1 MYSNVH
7 WKKQG
12 LYFSVNN
19 SGKRLMYLL
28 IFKILFFF
36 PTKFT
41 KYAFMDHQQ
50 LFFLRIRIPELNDR
64 SHLTQYLEIIDWLGM
79 TCICSC
85 YILSMSLTEL
95 FINVFGL
102 NFNMTAFHW
111 AWTSYKQANEEVST
125 FRTSWRTG
133 LWMWRCRQSAHQRGW
148 G

>member
-19 SGKRLMYLL
+19 SGKRLKYLL
-28 IFKILFFF
+28 ILKSYFSF
-36 PTKFT
+36 PVSSL
-41 KYAFMDHQQ
+41 FMDQQQ

-64 SHLTQYLEIIDWLGM
+64 SHLTQKITDGLGM
-79 TCICSC
+79 TCIYSC
-85 YILSMSLTEL
+85 YIVSMSLTEL
-95 FINVFGL
+95 FINVFSL
-102 NFNMTAFHW
+102 NFNMTAVHW

-125 FRTSWRTG
+125 FRASWRTG
-133 LWMWRCRQSAHQRGW
+133 LWMWRCRQSAHERGW